1 MNTKQWKRLELN
13 KLLMERFGLAKPSP
27 TCEDVHPGMTHAQY
41 LEENQLE
48 EGSCGG
54 RDDDLEESHCIEDPG
69 DRDEIE
75 EKLDPVGE
83 EDGDVNNDGKEN
95 ETDKYLMNRRKAI
108 GKAMKK

>member
-41 LEENQLE
+41 LEENELE
-48 EGSCGG
+48 EHRCGT
-54 RDDDLEESHCIEDPG
+54 HG
-69 DRDEIE
+69 DRDEID

-83 EDGDVNNDGKEN
+83 EDGDVNNDGKED
-95 ETDKYLMNRRKAI
+95 ETDKYLMKRRKAI

>member
-41 LEENQLE
+41 LEENELE
-48 EGSCGG
+48 EHKCGT
-54 RDDDLEESHCIEDPG
+54 HG
-69 DRDEIE
+69 DRDEID

>member
-41 LEENQLE
+41 LEENELE
-48 EGSCGG
+48 EHRCGT
-54 RDDDLEESHCIEDPG
+54 HG
-69 DRDEIE
+69 DRDEID

-83 EDGDVNNDGKEN
+83 EDGDVNNDGKED
-95 ETDKYLMNRRKAI
+95 ETDKYLMKRRKAI
-108 GKAMKK
+108 GKAMEK

>member
-1 MNTKQWKRLELN
+1 
-13 KLLMERFGLAKPSP
+13 MERFGLAKPSP

-48 EGSCGG
+48 ENSCGG
-54 RDDDLEESHCIEDPG
+54 RDDGLEESHCIEDPG

-83 EDGDVNNDGKEN
+83 EDEDVDNDGKKN
-95 ETDKYLMNRRKAI
+95 TKTDKYLMKRRKAI

>member
-41 LEENQLE
+41 LEENELE
-48 EGSCGG
+48 EHKCGG
-54 RDDDLEESHCIEDPG
+54 HG
-69 DRDEIE
+69 DRDEID

-83 EDGDVNNDGKEN
+83 EDEDVDNDGKKN
-95 ETDKYLMNRRKAI
+95 TKTDKYLMKRRKAI

>member
-48 EGSCGG
+48 EGSCG
-54 RDDDLEESHCIEDPG
+54 DDRG
-69 DRDEIE
+69 DRDEID
-75 EKLDPVGE
+75 EKLDPVGK
-83 EDGDVNNDGKEN
+83 EDGDVNNDGEED
-95 ETDKYLMNRRKAI
+95 ETDKYLMKRRKAI

>member
-48 EGSCGG
+48 EG
-54 RDDDLEESHCIEDPG
+54 HCIEDPG

-83 EDGDVNNDGKEN
+83 EDEDVDNDGKKN
-95 ETDKYLMNRRKAI
+95 TKTDKYLMKRREAI

>member
-41 LEENQLE
+41 LEENELE
-48 EGSCGG
+48 EHRCGT
-54 RDDDLEESHCIEDPG
+54 HG
-69 DRDEIE
+69 DRDEIDE
-75 EKLDPVGE
+75 RLDPVGE
-83 EDGDVNNDGKEN
+83 EDGDVNNDGKED
-95 ETDKYLMNRRKAI
+95 ETDKYLMKRRKAI